1 MPSIAL
7 PPTPHK
13 ASKRRAPVPAE
24 PSKDVRVP
32 FSPDWGN
39 ISFLATAHAVSP
51 GAVVYLALGYA
62 SWWSVGLAFLWFGFA
77 GLSITGGYHRLFAH
91 RAYAAHPLIRAFYLF
106 FGAASVQNSALKWC
120 ADHRLHHAKTDTER
134 DPYNIRRGFMWAHVG
149 WVMSKEPAAGRPR
162 VADLAADPLV
172 AFQDRH
178 YVLLAVLSSAV
189 LPFCLGLLW
198 GDPWGA
204 VLIAGFLRLVVQWH
218 ATFFVN
224 SLAHCVGTQPYG
236 TRTTARDSFLV
247 ALATLGEG
255 YHNFHH
261 TFPTDYRN
269 GVRWY
274 HFDPTKWIV
283 WTLSHVGLTDRL
295 KRIPDTRLRDAR
307 EAAKA
312 ERAGRRAA

>member
-1 MPSIAL
+1 MPTTLLSPKPPAPAVRAKSIL
-7 PPTPHK
+7 
-13 ASKRRAPVPAE
+13 REPAD
-24 PSKDVRVP
+24 DVRVP

-39 ISFLATAHAVSP
+39 IGFLAVAHLLAL
-51 GAVVYLALGYA
+51 GAVVYLALGLT
-62 SWWSVGLAFLWFGFA
+62 SWWSVGLAFVWFGLA

-91 RAYAAHPLIRAFYLF
+91 RAYVAHPLIRAFYLF
-106 FGAASVQNSALKWC
+106 FGAAAVQNSALKWSS
-120 ADHRLHHAKTDTER
+120 DHRRHHAKTDTER
-134 DPYNIRRGFMWAHVG
+134 DPYNIRRGFLWAHVG
-149 WVMSKEPAAGRPR
+149 WVLSKEPEGGRPR
-162 VADLAADPLV
+162 TADLVADPLV
-172 AFQDRH
+172 RLQDR
-178 YVLLAVLSSAV
+178 YFLALAVLAGAV

-204 VLIAGFLRLVVQWH
+204 LLVAGFLRLVVQWH

-224 SLAHCVGTQPYG
+224 SLAHCVGSQPYG

-283 WTLSHVGLTDRL
+283 WTLSRVGLTGKL
-295 KRIPDTRLRDAR
+295 KRIPAARLAQARASARR
-307 EAAKA
+307 EAA
-312 ERAGRRAA
+312 